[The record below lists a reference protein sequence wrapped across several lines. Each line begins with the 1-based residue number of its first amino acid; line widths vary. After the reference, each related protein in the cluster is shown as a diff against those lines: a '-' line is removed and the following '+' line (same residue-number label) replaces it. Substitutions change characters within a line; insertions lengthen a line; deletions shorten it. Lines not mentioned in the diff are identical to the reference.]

1 MIVSI
6 RTAGIQYGKQ
16 ASAMAWA
23 VKVAAYINSTFPG
36 AKVRTTRSV
45 GGPLSQVHWIS
56 EYASLAD
63 FETAWAKIESDAG
76 YQALL
81 KEARD
86 GMLFDA
92 RSLRDDLHQTIG

>member
-1 MIVSI
+1 MIVSV

-16 ASAMAWA
+16 N
-23 VKVAAYINSTFPG
+23 AAYINATFKG
-36 AKVRTTRSV
+36 ANVRTTRAV
-45 GGPLSQVHWIS
+45 GGPISQVHWIS
-56 EYASLAD
+56 EYSSLAD
-63 FETAWAKIESDAG
+63 FETIWAKIEGDSG

-92 RSLRDDLHQTIG
+92 RTLRDDLHQTIG